1 MATGKKLRETEGEHG
16 FIAISFIQSENAAA
30 QESTS
35 VKS

>member
-16 FIAISFIQSENAAA
+16 LMAISFIPSENAAA